1 MSRYFFVLCLL
12 FSACVGR
19 KTSSPLRIATAAN
32 MQFVMEA
39 LAQQF
44 EEKYGIE
51 CDLVVSSSGKLTAQI
66 QAGAPFDLFI
76 SANMIYPEA
85 IYQSG
90 LAKAAPKVY
99 AYGKLVL
106 WTMLEEIE
114 PSIAILSDAKIKH
127 IALPNPKT
135 APYGMASEQVLRK
148 MGVLASLSPKL
159 VYGESIAQS
168 NQFIITQSVAIGF
181 TAMSV
186 VQSPSMRNKGRW
198 IAIDRNWHTPIE
210 QGIVLLKSEPS
221 QSEKA
226 KLFYQFLF
234 SKAARKLLNDFGYT
248 TPSNKNQVQ

>member
-135 APYGMASEQVLRK
+135 APYGVASEQVLRK

>member
-12 FSACVGR
+12 FSACTGR
-19 KTSSPLRIATAAN
+19 KTSLPLRIATAAN